1 MGTQDL
7 LNILLAA
14 GFLIITVCVLT
25 ITYFLIKT
33 LKAIT
38 ELSQSLA
45 NTTEGLRDNIKIRAL
60 TALPA
65 LVISLLGKLIRRR

>member
-60 TALPA
+60 TTLPA